1 LKKPPASL
9 IFLLWTGIIITIFY
23 VVQKPDLS
31 FPPRL
36 AEIIQI
42 LLVAA
47 SILLNAY
54 GIERRVLKF
63 MKFLAT

>member
-1 LKKPPASL
+1 LR
-9 IFLLWTGIIITIFY
+9 TGIIITKYY
-23 VVQKPDLS
+23 VVQNPHLS
-31 FPPRL
+31 NPPRL
-36 AEIIQI
+36 AEIIQN
-42 LLVAA
+42 LLIAA